1 MYTIVVC
8 FIHLYTI
15 VVCFTQDLQGEVD
28 EHTEQFHALDENGQ
42 RILGSLHH
50 SDDAALLQRRLE
62 NMHQRWNELRNKT
75 LSIRS
80 AEIDR

>member
-1 MYTIVVC
+1 MFWLISPYVFGITSTFFC
-8 FIHLYTI
+8 FL
-15 VVCFTQDLQGEVD
+15 QDLEREVD

-50 SDDAALLQRRLE
+50 SDDATLLQRRLE

-75 LSIRS
+75 LSMRS
-80 AEIDR
+80 ACL